1 MIPYG
6 SGSIHQVAGKFDM
19 NYSNMRRLL
28 KGKRRYSGEERI
40 GPVTVVMC
48 EHPAWTFIDGV
59 WLRAFSSDPDRS
71 VAATSN
77 SWRTFGPAA
86 GEPDT
91 VELTSIPA
99 TVPTSLR
106 TSLTSLGTVTRWR
119 TPSLWEAIA
128 TAIVRQV
135 IRADQARV
143 LHHRFRTAHG
153 RPATSPHGVLH
164 LLPDPAIVAD
174 LPAEAFTS
182 LGMLFKRRPLQA
194 AATAYL
200 EQGAKWAELPPAQLV
215 EELQTVPRIGPWT
228 AGAAVADFTHDWT
241 LYPHGDLAVRKWA
254 ALAAPD
260 ITWPDSEDAF
270 TAQWRRIAGD
280 QLGPLTLFTLA
291 WGVRHGESQ

>member
-1 MIPYG
+1 
-6 SGSIHQVAGKFDM
+6 M

-174 LPAEAFTS
+174 LPAEAFAS

-200 EQGAKWAELPPAQLV
+200 EQGAKWAELPPRSWSRSCRPCPDRPMDRRRRRRRLH
-215 EELQTVPRIGPWT
+215 PRLDSLPPRRSRRTQVGSTRRPRHHL
-228 AGAAVADFTHDWT
+228 ARQRGRLHRSVAS
-241 LYPHGDLAVRKWA
+241 Y
-254 ALAAPD
+254 
-260 ITWPDSEDAF
+260 
-270 TAQWRRIAGD
+270 RR
-280 QLGPLTLFTLA
+280 
-291 WGVRHGESQ
+291 